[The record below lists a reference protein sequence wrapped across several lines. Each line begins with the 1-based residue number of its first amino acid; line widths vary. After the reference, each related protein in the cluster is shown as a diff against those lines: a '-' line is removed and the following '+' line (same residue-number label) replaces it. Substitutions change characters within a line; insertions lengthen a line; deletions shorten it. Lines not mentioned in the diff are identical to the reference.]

1 MAYKLQ
7 PAGVQAKWAEYR
19 KECDENIATVRYR
32 DKLVQVPK
40 KIIYSLE
47 GFCLFWDLSEDD
59 LKKYEGNKN
68 YRAVFKKIRYQVM
81 CRKMEALVNGEGNTR
96 GLIFDLKVNHGID
109 PKQVREETDWKVTLN
124 LNHDKSESES
134 GSLEDRKSGSEER
147 SKSESREDRKSGRE
161 EGCKS
166 GSPGD
171 WKSGS
176 EEGYKSESRED
187 RKSGRE
193 EGKEPESALVER
205 TTVENPAPELP
216 PEVKTAATEKPPV
229 IPGVRPGLVPTGGVL
244 PYGTPP
250 KLNYEPEYKPERS
263 RYSRW

>member
-1 MAYKLQ
+1 
-7 PAGVQAKWAEYR
+7 
-19 KECDENIATVRYR
+19 ITTVRYR
-32 DKLVQVPK
+32 DKLVQVSK

-47 GFCLFWDLSEDD
+47 GFCLFLDLSEDD

-81 CRKMEALVNGEGNTR
+81 CRKMEALVNGEGNIR

-124 LNHDKSESES
+124 LNHDKSPEGGES
-134 GSLEDRKSGSEER
+134 GSSGDRKSGKEKGN
-147 SKSESREDRKSGRE
+147 KSESREDRKPGKQE
-161 EGCKS
+161 EGEP
-166 GSPGD
+166 GSAGAE
-171 WKSGS
+171 K
-176 EEGYKSESRED
+176 
-187 RKSGRE
+187 
-193 EGKEPESALVER
+193 
-205 TTVENPAPELP
+205 TTPENPAPELP
-216 PEVKTAATEKPPV
+216 PEVKTAAVEKPPV

-263 RYSRW
+263 RYR